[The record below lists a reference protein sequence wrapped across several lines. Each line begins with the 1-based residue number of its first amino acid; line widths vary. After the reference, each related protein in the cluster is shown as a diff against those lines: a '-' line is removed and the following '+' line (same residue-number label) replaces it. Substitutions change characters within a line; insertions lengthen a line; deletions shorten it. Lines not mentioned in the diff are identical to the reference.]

1 MKKICDAKGRQ
12 IGTTTGNLFASIL
25 LVLNKCI
32 DSKLAILLF
41 GIRVH
46 RKTSTRTFKTALF
59 VIAPNQTQHKYPSTL
74 KCIHC
79 AIVTQWNTMQ
89 EFKLRNFNY
98 PQRE

>member
-25 LVLNKCI
+25 LVLNKCV

-46 RKTSTRTFKTALF
+46 RKTSTRTFKTA
-59 VIAPNQTQHKYPSTL
+59 
-74 KCIHC
+74 
-79 AIVTQWNTMQ
+79 
-89 EFKLRNFNY
+89 
-98 PQRE
+98 